1 MKNISYRQ
9 APNDNRTYINQNNII
24 PQMNEILEIKEYFL
38 KKGNLSFMII
48 ISKTRLNVTKKSISY
63 EIKLTPNE
71 F

>member
-1 MKNISYRQ
+1 
-9 APNDNRTYINQNNII
+9 
-24 PQMNEILEIKEYFL
+24 MNEILEIKEYFL

-48 ISKTRLNVTKKSISY
+48 ISKTRLNVTIKSISY

>member
-48 ISKTRLNVTKKSISY
+48 ISKTRLNATIKSISY

>member
-48 ISKTRLNVTKKSISY
+48 ISKTRLNVTIKTISY

>member
-48 ISKTRLNVTKKSISY
+48 ISKTSKINFL
-63 EIKLTPNE
+63 
-71 F
+71 

>member
-48 ISKTRLNVTKKSISY
+48 ISKTRLNVTIKSISY